1 MKRILF
7 LFSLLVGS
15 TLMAQD
21 GSVGIGT
28 QTPNEK
34 AVLHLVAP
42 NNDQGFLVPK
52 LTTTQRN
59 NFSSQLTSAENGMMV
74 FDSDLNQ
81 FFFWL
86 SDHWEAV
93 GSSLQ
98 AGSGLQIVDGVITN
112 TGDTDAS
119 DDFSGDW
126 GDLANIPSEFV
137 DGTDDVND
145 ADADPNNE
153 LQDLNLAGNI
163 LTITGLTTPT
173 QIDLSSYISV
183 NTDEQDLLFSSGQI
197 SLSGDPNNTIIDLSN
212 YDSDASDDFS
222 GDWADLQNIPA
233 AFLDGSIDDA
243 DNDPTNEIEL
253 PSTAATGQ
261 ALKFDGTNWVA
272 AADEIDDADNDP
284 NNEIE
289 LPTTANLGEVLKFN
303 DALEWAPA
311 TDQVD
316 DADADPN
323 NELQDLNLSGNILT
337 ITGIGSPTQV
347 NLAAYLGTNTDE
359 QDLQYLDGQISLTG
373 DPDGTIIDLSL
384 YDTDFRDDFSGS
396 FLDLLDVPLNLD
408 LNSLDDF
415 SGSFLDLT
423 DVPINLDLDVTDDFS
438 GLFSD
443 LTGVPVNLDL
453 DVTDDFSG
461 SFLDLTNVPVNLDLD
476 VTDDFS
482 GSFLDLTNVPVN
494 LDLDATDDFSGSFE
508 DLLDIPFYLDT
519 DVTDDFSGSFL
530 DLTDVP
536 VNLDLDF
543 EDDFSGSFLDLTD
556 VPVNL
561 DTDVTDDFSGSFLD
575 LTNVPANLDLDATD
589 DFSGQWGDL
598 SGIPTGFLDGADD
611 VDDADSDPN
620 NEFQDLS
627 FDPLTNTLSISNDPD
642 GTPVSLSALLGLP
655 GIPGLTGQVLK
666 YKGLLTGWAAGT
678 DEVDDADADPN
689 NELQSLQFEGTS
701 MWLDR
706 DPDGTSV
713 DLSIY
718 NTDVLADLLPS
729 EGQIA
734 KYIKGA
740 WVVDNDNVDDADNDP
755 DNERQDLFYD
765 SRGYTLNI
773 TNNLDASII
782 DLSGLRDNT
791 DNQDLELLDGSLVLT
806 NDDTPVSLNAYLDN
820 TDNQNLELI
829 DGSLV
834 LTGDDTPVNLSAYF
848 DNTDLLA
855 SIPADA
861 SDEGSVL
868 KYFPADG
875 GWQPST
881 DFVDD
886 DDNDP
891 NNENQ
896 TVSGGTGINVTQ
908 TGQDFRVVNTAPDQT
923 VTITGSGDASVTGTY
938 PNFNIN
944 VPTSSTEQYAF
955 KAGKS
960 EDQNITSEGKNEI
973 VTFRAESY
981 DLGDVYDAGT
991 SIFTAKVPGI
1001 YSFSVTISTIADAGA
1016 DLNINLIVDETQVH
1030 SMVLSGGPTSDA
1042 FSFFADVQL
1051 IESQKVRVE
1060 VVSRT
1065 SGRIVGKPVQTNW
1078 SGRLEMAV
1086 SK

>member
-1 MKRILF
+1 MRRILF

-15 TLMAQD
+15 NLMAQE

-93 GSSLQ
+93 GSSLV

-126 GDLANIPSEFV
+126 VDLTNVPSEFE
-137 DGTDDVND
+137 DGDDVDD

-173 QIDLSSYISV
+173 QIDLSSYISI
-183 NTDEQDLLFSSGQI
+183 NTDEQDLQFSAGQI
-197 SLSGDPNNTIIDLSN
+197 SLSGDPDNTIIDLSN
-212 YDSDASDDFS
+212 YDSDASNDFS
-222 GDWADLQNIPA
+222 GDWSDLQNIPA
-233 AFLDGSIDDA
+233 AFQDGSDDDA

-253 PSTAATGQ
+253 PATATIGE
-261 ALKFDGTNWVA
+261 ALKFNGTSWVA
-272 AADEIDDADNDP
+272 ATDETDDADSDP
-284 NNEIE
+284 
-289 LPTTANLGEVLKFN
+289 G
-303 DALEWAPA
+303 
-311 TDQVD
+311 
-316 DADADPN
+316 
-323 NELQDLNLSGNILT
+323 NELQDLNLTSNILT
-337 ITGIGSPTQV
+337 ITGIGSPTQI
-347 NLAAYLGTNTDE
+347 NLAAYTGTNTDE
-359 QDLQYLDGQISLTG
+359 QDLQFSGNQISLTG
-373 DPDGTIIDLSL
+373 DPDNTIIDLSN
-384 YDTDFRDDFSGS
+384 YDSNILDDFSGS
-396 FLDLLDVPLNLD
+396 FLDLVDVPLNLD

-461 SFLDLTNVPVNLDLD
+461 SFLDLTNVPVD
-476 VTDDFS
+476 
-482 GSFLDLTNVPVN
+482 

-508 DLLDIPFYLDT
+508 DLVDIPFYLDT
-519 DVTDDFSGSFL
+519 DATDDFSGSFL

-536 VNLDLDF
+536 L
-543 EDDFSGSFLDLTD
+543 
-556 VPVNL
+556 NL

-589 DFSGQWGDL
+589 DFSGEWGDLLSVPGDFMDGTDDVDDADPDPGNEFQDLSFNEATKTLSITNDPDGTPVDLSGLIDVDITDLLFTLFPSAGDVLKYNGLIWVAGNDNVNDADASTTNELQDLSFSGNIISLSNDPTPTSINVSAWDRNASDDFSGNWSDL
-598 SGIPTGFLDGADD
+598 SGIPSDFSDGTDDVNDADASTTNELQDLQFGSHLLRLSNDPVPNTVDLSVYLDNTDLLAGIAGDDGQVAKLSRGTWIAAADD
-611 VDDADSDPN
+611 VDDADA
-620 NEFQDLS
+620 
-627 FDPLTNTLSISNDPD
+627 DPD
-642 GTPVSLSALLGLP
+642 
-655 GIPGLTGQVLK
+655 
-666 YKGLLTGWAAGT
+666 
-678 DEVDDADADPN
+678 
-689 NELQSLQFEGTS
+689 NELQSLQFEGSS

-706 DPDGTSV
+706 DPEGNSV

-718 NTDVLADLLPS
+718 NTDVLAGLTPS

-734 KYIKGA
+734 KYLSGA
-740 WVVDNDNVDDADNDP
+740 WVVAND
-755 DNERQDLFYD
+755 E
-765 SRGYTLNI
+765 
-773 TNNLDASII
+773 
-782 DLSGLRDNT
+782 
-791 DNQDLELLDGSLVLT
+791 
-806 NDDTPVSLNAYLDN
+806 
-820 TDNQNLELI
+820 
-829 DGSLV
+829 
-834 LTGDDTPVNLSAYF
+834 
-848 DNTDLLA
+848 NTDLLA
-855 SIPADA
+855 GIGGTD
-861 SDEGSVL
+861 GQVL

-875 GWQPST
+875 GWQAST

-886 DDNDP
+886 ADSDP
-891 NNENQ
+891 NNEIELPATATVGQ
-896 TVSGGTGINVTQ
+896 VLKYAGPVSGWVAGT
-908 TGQDFRVVNTAPDQT
+908 DNTADGDTSPTNEIEFPETANDGDVMT
-923 VTITGSGDASVTGTY
+923 YSEANKRWEPKSSGGGS
-938 PNFNIN
+938 
-944 VPTSSTEQYAF
+944 QYAF

-981 DLGDVYDAGT
+981 DIGDVYDVGT

-1001 YSFSVTISTIADAGA
+1001 YSFSVTIATIADAGA
-1016 DLNINLIVDETQVH
+1016 DLDINLIVDETQVH
-1030 SMVLSGGPTSDA
+1030 SMVISGGPNSDA

-1051 IESQKVRVE
+1051 TESQKVRVE

-1086 SK
+1086 SR

>member
-1 MKRILF
+1 
-7 LFSLLVGS
+7 
-15 TLMAQD
+15 MAQE

-52 LTTTQRN
+52 LTTSQRN

-86 SDHWEAV
+86 TDHWEAV

-98 AGSGLQIVDGVITN
+98 AGNGVEIVDGVISN

-119 DDFSGDW
+119 DDFSGNW
-126 GDLANIPSEFV
+126 EDLANIPAEFV
-137 DGTDDVND
+137 DGTDDVDD

-173 QIDLSSYISV
+173 QIDLSPYEST

-197 SLSGDPNNTIIDLSN
+197 SLSGDPDNTIIDLSA
-212 YDSDASDDFS
+212 YDTDVSDDFS
-222 GDWADLQNIPA
+222 GDWADLLNIPA
-233 AFLDGSIDDA
+233 DFSDGIDDVDDADNDPTNEIELPATATTGEALKFDGANWVAATDETDDA

-253 PSTAATGQ
+253 PSTAS
-261 ALKFDGTNWVA
+261 
-272 AADEIDDADNDP
+272 
-284 NNEIE
+284 
-289 LPTTANLGEVLKFN
+289 LGAVLKFN

-311 TDQVD
+311 TDEVN
-316 DADADPN
+316 DADSDPN
-323 NELQDLNLSGNILT
+323 NELQDLNLTSNILT
-337 ITGIGSPTQV
+337 ITGIGSPTQI
-347 NLAAYLGTNTDE
+347 NLASYTGTNTDE
-359 QDLQYLDGQISLTG
+359 QDLRFIDGQITLTG
-373 DPDGTIIDLSL
+373 DPDNTIIDLSN
-384 YDTDFRDDFSGS
+384 YDSDVTDDFSGS

-408 LNSLDDF
+408 INSLDDF

-423 DVPINLDLDVTDDFS
+423 DVPINLDLDATDDFS
-438 GLFSD
+438 GLFGD
-443 LTGVPVNLDL
+443 LTGIPANLDL

-461 SFLDLTNVPVNLDLD
+461 SFLDLTDVPL
-476 VTDDFS
+476 
-482 GSFLDLTNVPVN
+482 N

-508 DLLDIPFYLDT
+508 DLVDIPFYLDT

-536 VNLDLDF
+536 VNLDIDAT
-543 EDDFSGSFLDLTD
+543 DDFSGSFLDLTN
-556 VPVNL
+556 VPTNL

-575 LTNVPANLDLDATD
+575 LTNVPANLDVDATD
-589 DFSGQWGDL
+589 DFSGEWGDL
-598 SGIPTGFLDGADD
+598 ANVPLGFLDGSDD
-611 VDDADSDPN
+611 VDDADASAT
-620 NEFQDLS
+620 NEIQDLT
-627 FDPLTNTLSISNDPD
+627 FNPLTNILSITNNPD
-642 GTPVSLSALLGLP
+642 ATPINLSTLAG
-655 GIPGLTGQVLK
+655 GISTIPGLPGQVLK
-666 YKGLLTGWAAGT
+666 YESILSGWVAGT
-678 DEVDDADADPN
+678 DEVADDDADPN

-706 DPDGTSV
+706 DPEGNSI

-806 NDDTPVSLNAYLDN
+806 NDDTPVD
-820 TDNQNLELI
+820 
-829 DGSLV
+829 
-834 LTGDDTPVNLSAYF
+834 LSVYF
-848 DNTDLLA
+848 DNTDLLE
-855 SIPADA
+855 SIPVDA
-861 SDEGSVL
+861 SDEGAVL

-886 DDNDP
+886 ADNNP
-891 NNENQ
+891 NNEVQ
-896 TVSGGTGINVTQ
+896 VITAGTGITVTPSGINY
-908 TGQDFRVVNTAPDQT
+908 TVTNSAPDRT
-923 VTITGSGDASVTGTY
+923 VNITGSGNASVTGTY
-938 PNFNIN
+938 PNFNVN
-944 VPTSSTEQYAF
+944 VPTSSTEQIAF

-960 EDQNITSEGKNEI
+960 EDQNITTGGKNEI

-981 DLGDVYDAGT
+981 DLGDVYDVT
-991 SIFTAKVPGI
+991 SSVFTAKVAGI
-1001 YSFSVTISTIADAGA
+1001 YSFSVTIATIADAGA
-1016 DLNINLIVDETQVH
+1016 DLDINLIVDETQVH
-1030 SMVLSGGPTSDA
+1030 SMIISGGPTSDS
-1042 FSFFADVQL
+1042 FSFFSDVQL
-1051 IESQKVRVE
+1051 TESQKVRVE

>member
-126 GDLANIPSEFV
+126 SDLANIPSEFV
-137 DGTDDVND
+137 DGIDDVND

-197 SLSGDPNNTIIDLSN
+197 SLSGDPDNTIIDLSN

-253 PSTAATGQ
+253 PSTATTGQ

-289 LPTTANLGEVLKFN
+289 LPAIANLGEVLKFN

-384 YDTDFRDDFSGS
+384 FDTDFRDDFSGS

-642 GTPVSLSALLGLP
+642 GSPVSLSALLGLP

-734 KYIKGA
+734 KYIRGA
-740 WVVDNDNVDDADNDP
+740 WVVAND
-755 DNERQDLFYD
+755 
-765 SRGYTLNI
+765 
-773 TNNLDASII
+773 
-782 DLSGLRDNT
+782 
-791 DNQDLELLDGSLVLT
+791 
-806 NDDTPVSLNAYLDN
+806 
-820 TDNQNLELI
+820 
-829 DGSLV
+829 
-834 LTGDDTPVNLSAYF
+834 

-855 SIPADA
+855 GITGAD
-861 SDEGSVL
+861 GSVL

-875 GWQPST
+875 GWQAST

-886 DDNDP
+886 ADNDP
-891 NNENQ
+891 NNEIEFPTDAGLGQVMKFNDAGTWTPANDLVNDADSDPNNEIELPATATVGQ
-896 TVSGGTGINVTQ
+896 VLKYAGPVSGWVAGT
-908 TGQDFRVVNTAPDQT
+908 DNTADGDTSPTNEIEFPETANDGDVMT
-923 VTITGSGDASVTGTY
+923 YSVANKRWEPTPGGGGS
-938 PNFNIN
+938 
-944 VPTSSTEQYAF
+944 QYAF

-981 DLGDVYDAGT
+981 DLGDVYDVGT
-991 SIFTAKVPGI
+991 SIFTAKIPGI
-1001 YSFSVTISTIADAGA
+1001 YSFAVTIATIADAGA
-1016 DLNINLIVDETQVH
+1016 DLDINLIVDGIQAH
-1030 SMVLSGGPTSDA
+1030 SMVISGLPVNGTSTNDS
-1042 FSFFADVQL
+1042 FSFFTDVQL
-1051 IESQKVRVE
+1051 TESQTVRVE